1 MRRDPMVG
9 LAGVLAL
16 ILVQPLAGQD
26 SQFGIR
32 GLGAPGTFLSV
43 RAWATGGAFAPFDG
57 TSALTD
63 AALGDLTR
71 LTASATEFSAYR
83 TVNDGTNSSSLR
95 SSRFPMLTVAG
106 PVTGRL
112 VIGGGFS
119 TYLYR
124 SYDVEVPSVVV
135 IRGVPEAVLDHI
147 ASDGAVTDLRLS
159 AAWRFSSRLS
169 IGAGVHILTGSSTLT
184 ANRLFTDSATYK
196 NASQVDQESYDG
208 VGVSLGVLA
217 TPVPGL
223 RVSAFLRSDNRLR
236 AEISGFQNSENDLPT
251 TIGGGVQWAVT
262 PEVKLAGTLTHANWS
277 VSGPAGGSFNTTDWS
292 FGGEFG
298 RSSFPVRLG
307 ARGGQLPFGPGPGAP
322 TQLGLSAGTG
332 FVFSQG
338 RGIVDLGLEHLRR
351 SGGGL
356 TENGWVLLVGL
367 TVRP

>member
-1 MRRDPMVG
+1 MRYVTMAA
-9 LAGVLAL
+9 LAGVVVLAR
-16 ILVQPLAGQD
+16 PLAGQD

-32 GLGAPGTFLSV
+32 GLGSPGTFMSV
-43 RAWATGGAFAPFDG
+43 RAWATGGALAPFDG

-63 AALGDLTR
+63 AALADLTR

-83 TVNDGTNSSSLR
+83 TVDDGTNSSSLR

-124 SYDVEVPSVVV
+124 SYDVEVPGVVV
-135 IRGVPEAVLDHI
+135 IRGVPEAVVDHI
-147 ASDGAVTDLRLS
+147 ASDGAVTDLRLA

-169 IGAGVHILTGSSTLT
+169 VGAGFHILTGSSTLT
-184 ANRLFTDSATYK
+184 ADRFFTDSATYK

-208 VGVSLGVLA
+208 LGVSFSLLA
-217 TPVPGL
+217 TPIPSL

-236 AEISGFQNSENDLPT
+236 AEISGFQNAQNDLPT
-251 TIGGGVQWAVT
+251 TFGGGLQWAVT
-262 PEVKLAGTLTHANWS
+262 PEVKLAGAVTHANWS
-277 VSGPAGGSFNTTDWS
+277 VSGPVGGAFNTTNWS
-292 FGGEFG
+292 VGGEFG
-298 RSSFPVRLG
+298 RTSFPVRLG
-307 ARGGQLPFGPGPGAP
+307 VRGGQLPFGPGPAAP
-322 TQLGLSAGTG
+322 TQLGISAGTG

-338 RGIVDLGLEHLRR
+338 RGLVDVGLEHLRR

-356 TENGWVLLVGL
+356 TENGWILLVGL